1 MTRHPACN
9 PRQAFVLDSVP
20 GDLRATLL
28 ALADQHEAGTQRNRP
43 AAQGQPWQNRT
54 SMMNDAAP
62 DESGSARTPVP
73 PLA

>member
-1 MTRHPACN
+1 MTRHPARD

-20 GDLRATLL
+20 GNLRAALL

-43 AAQGQPWQNRT
+43 AAQGQPWQNGT
-54 SMMNDAAP
+54 LMMNDAAP
-62 DESGSARTPVP
+62 DESGSARSPVP